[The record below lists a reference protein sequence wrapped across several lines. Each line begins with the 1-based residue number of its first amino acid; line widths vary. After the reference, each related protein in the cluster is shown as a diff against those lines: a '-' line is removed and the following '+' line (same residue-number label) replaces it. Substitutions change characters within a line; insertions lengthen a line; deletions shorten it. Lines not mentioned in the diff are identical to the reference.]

1 MGRGRKAKDYTG
13 QIHGCWEVIERDYFP
28 NSNSHETFWKCKC
41 LNCGNEASV
50 RKTDLDKNP
59 ISCNNCKGKQLEK
72 YPINIGDKFGLLT
85 VIDRPRNPYS
95 TTKCKCACGNI
106 INVRKSHLLG
116 LNRHSKTISCGC
128 ATKTAGE
135 IKIEQILK
143 TAGIQYQSQYRIRE
157 FNISAPFDYAIFNQ
171 ETLLCLIE
179 YDGEQH
185 FKPIEFF
192 GGEEAF
198 QKQQERDQKK
208 DEWCKENNIPLLR
221 IPYTD
226 YEQLDAEY
234 LFSKIPKIGGESNF
248 AFSI

>member
-1 MGRGRKAKDYTG
+1 MGRKLKDYTG
-13 QIHGCWEVIERDYFP
+13 QICGCWKVVERDYFP
-28 NSNSHETFWKCKC
+28 TSSSHETFWKCEC
-41 LNCGNEASV
+41 LNCGNKASV
-50 RKTDLDKNP
+50 RKRDLDKKP
-59 ISCNNCKGKQLEK
+59 KSCNNCKGKQLEK

-85 VIDRPRNPYS
+85 VIDKPRNPYS
-95 TTKCKCACGNI
+95 TVKCECVCGNI
-106 INVRKSHLLG
+106 VYVRKAHLLG

-143 TAGIQYQSQYRIRE
+143 TAGVKYQSQYRIRE
-157 FNISAPFDYAIFNQ
+157 FNISAPFDYAIFNR

-185 FKPIEFF
+185 FKPVEFF
-192 GGEEAF
+192 GGKEAF

-208 DEWCKENNIPLLR
+208 NKWCKENNIPLLR

-234 LFSKIPKIGGESNF
+234 LFSKNSQNWGE
-248 AFSI
+248 

>member
-1 MGRGRKAKDYTG
+1 MKKIY
-13 QIHGCWEVIERDYFP
+13 
-28 NSNSHETFWKCKC
+28 SNSYKIVYE
-41 LNCGNEASV
+41 
-50 RKTDLDKNP
+50 
-59 ISCNNCKGKQLEK
+59 
-72 YPINIGDKFGLLT
+72 
-85 VIDRPRNPYS
+85 
-95 TTKCKCACGNI
+95 
-106 INVRKSHLLG
+106 G